1 MKVLHSERLER
12 LGRIAFFAILVAFV
26 LAPRPVSA
34 GCNNHGRS
42 ASSSPWRTAQ
52 LDALLRGDLA
62 AELTTTDE
70 PKPAPPT
77 CSGPSCSN
85 NVPAPLSPILDRDLG
100 QHRGD
105 SLLAFAP
112 RLPVSASRVFHA
124 ADEPLAPTFPTSRV
138 FHPPRP
144 IV

>member
-1 MKVLHSERLER
+1 MRLLQRELLGR
-12 LGRIAFFAILVAFV
+12 LSRIAFFAFLVAFV
-26 LAPRPVSA
+26 LAPRPVAA
-34 GCNNHGRS
+34 GCNDHARFAGP
-42 ASSSPWRTAQ
+42 SPWRTAQ

-62 AELTTTDE
+62 ADMATTDE
-70 PKPAPPT
+70 PTPVRPT

-85 NVPAPLSPILDRDLG
+85 NVPAPLSTVVDPDLG

-105 SLLAFAP
+105 SLLSPAP
-112 RLPVSASRVFHA
+112 LLPGSGSRVFRA
-124 ADEPLAPTFPTSRV
+124 LDEPLSPAFPTSRV

>member
-1 MKVLHSERLER
+1 MKLLHGERLER

-34 GCNNHGRS
+34 GCNNHARS

-62 AELTTTDE
+62 ADMRTTDE
-70 PKPAPPT
+70 PTSAPPT

-85 NVPAPLSPILDRDLG
+85 NVPAPLSSVLDRDLG

-105 SLLAFAP
+105 SLLSFAP
-112 RLPVSASRVFHA
+112 RLPIPASRVFHA
-124 ADEPLAPTFPTSRV
+124 ADESRAPTFSTSRV

-144 IV
+144 VV